1 MSSSTGRIRARRATP
16 SSHEHRRRKNGGTVE
31 RTLASLAERW
41 NETALPLTFHR
52 STVLLFHRST
62 YLELWVS
69 LADIPVHDQR
79 SRDRRE
85 FAHIGAGDGGRSRPR
100 TDLTRPAC
108 TPARRPRSTNR

>member
-16 SSHEHRRRKNGGTVE
+16 SSHEHRRRKNGGTGE

-52 STVLLFHRST
+52 ST
-62 YLELWVS
+62 YIELWVS

-108 TPARRPRSTNR
+108 TPARRPRSTNRR